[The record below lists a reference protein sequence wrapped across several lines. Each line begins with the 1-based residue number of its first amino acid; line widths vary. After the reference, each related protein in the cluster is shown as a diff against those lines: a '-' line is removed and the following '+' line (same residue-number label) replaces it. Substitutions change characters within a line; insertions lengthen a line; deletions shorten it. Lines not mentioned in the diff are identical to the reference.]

1 MQIEIGMFSVL
12 DSENARELE
21 KMAKFFSVVREPR
34 KSLGKMTKKVVRN
47 SENFPR
53 KCRNFFG
60 GPRTEKK
67 FVKWSA
73 SWKRLRTAVLYKF
86 DTASQLVFKVSPP
99 ISTHVLS
106 LFVKF
111 LIALLM
117 GSWGKSSHICSK
129 ATFNSLIVFGFGRR
143 L

>member
-60 GPRTEKK
+60 GPQTEKK
-67 FVKWSA
+67 IVKWSA
-73 SWKRLRTAVLYKF
+73 SWKRLRTAVLSAYIN
-86 DTASQLVFKVSPP
+86 SGWSP
-99 ISTHVLS
+99 T
-106 LFVKF
+106 
-111 LIALLM
+111 
-117 GSWGKSSHICSK
+117 
-129 ATFNSLIVFGFGRR
+129 IVTEAIH
-143 L
+143 LDS

>member
-73 SWKRLRTAVLYKF
+73 SWKRLRTAVLGRACVYSRIGLRRDTRAFNVITDHAYFVSLNCTVPLDGRTSGIYVF
-86 DTASQLVFKVSPP
+86 DA
-99 ISTHVLS
+99 H
-106 LFVKF
+106 
-111 LIALLM
+111 AY
-117 GSWGKSSHICSK
+117 
-129 ATFNSLIVFGFGRR
+129 R
-143 L
+143 